1 MKLKDSDM
9 TSLYVANSKLDGVLV
24 ITPPTNFEDFRG
36 SYVEIYNEPIY
47 QAAGI
52 KQQFL
57 QDDIS
62 TSNRNV
68 LRGIHGDTR
77 TWKLISC
84 LYGSFYLVVVNNDEK
99 SNQFKQWTSFTLS
112 DRNRLQVLVPP
123 NFGNGHL
130 VLSESAIF
138 HYKQTTEYDRSSQ
151 FTIQWDD
158 PSFNF
163 WWPVPNP
170 MLSMRDAGLTQ

>member
-1 MKLKDSDM
+1 MAELQ
-9 TSLYVANSKLDGVLV
+9 VAHSNLEGVLV

-36 SYVEIYNEPIY
+36 SYVEIYNEVIY
-47 QAAGI
+47 KRAGI
-52 KQQFL
+52 KQDFL

-68 LRGIHGDTR
+68 LRGLHGDTK
-77 TWKLISC
+77 TWKLVSC
-84 LYGSFYLVVVNNDEK
+84 LYGSFYLMVVNNDEK
-99 SNQFKQWTSFTLS
+99 SKQFKQWTSFTLS
-112 DRNRLQVLVPP
+112 DRNRLQVLIPP

-130 VLSESAIF
+130 VLTDSAVF

-158 PSFNF
+158 PSFDF
-163 WWPVPNP
+163 WWPNSNP
-170 MLSMRDAGLTQ
+170 IVSMRDSGLTQ

>member
-1 MKLKDSDM
+1 MI
-9 TSLYVANSKLDGVLV
+9 SLQVANSKLDGVLV
-24 ITPPTNFEDFRG
+24 ITPPTIFEDFRG

-47 QAAGI
+47 RAAGI
-52 KQQFL
+52 KQEFL

-62 TSNRNV
+62 TSNQNV
-68 LRGIHGDTR
+68 LRGIHGDTK

-99 SNQFKQWTSFTLS
+99 SAQFKQWTSFALS
-112 DRNRLQVLVPP
+112 DRNRLQVLIPP

-130 VLSESAIF
+130 VLSDSAIF

-151 FTIQWDD
+151 FTIQWND

-163 WWPVPNP
+163 WWPTSTPT
-170 MLSMRDAGLTQ
+170 LSMRDAGITQ